1 MVANSTITGCIMDKK
16 HDTLSLRLANI
27 LLKLNNGEKLNPLL
41 LAQEYK
47 VSLRTIQR
55 DLHERLGVLPI
66 QQDNGLYSLETFY
79 LGKLSLK
86 DIKNFATLAGVSGLF
101 PKLDNDFI
109 RSILDTTISQAYEVK
124 GQTHEDVSQL
134 QGLFKKLQDAIVQ
147 HYQLIFRYKNSDHQV
162 QPYKLI
168 HHHGSWY
175 LAADHQD
182 KLKAYKLAHIEKL
195 TLGHDFNP
203 DPKLVEQVAKE
214 DSIWF
219 GSQKR
224 EVILTVDKKAAAHF
238 KRRLLV
244 PTQNII
250 KELEDGSLIISSYIS
265 HDLQILPIV
274 RYWIPHVRVLSP
286 DSVREAC
293 ISSVRQY
300 LGV

>member
-1 MVANSTITGCIMDKK
+1 MDKK

>member
-1 MVANSTITGCIMDKK
+1 MDKK

-66 QQDNGLYSLETFY
+66 QHDNGLYSLETFY

-124 GQTHEDVSQL
+124 GQTHEDVSEL

>member
-1 MVANSTITGCIMDKK
+1 MSKE
-16 HDTLSLRLANI
+16 HDTLSIRLADI
-27 LLKLNNGEKLNPLL
+27 LLKLNNGQKLSLSQ

-47 VSLRTIQR
+47 VSIRTIQR
-55 DLHERLGVLPI
+55 DLSERLGVLPI
-66 QQDNGLYSLETFY
+66 QQNNGLYFLEPFY

-86 DIKNFATLAGVSGLF
+86 DIKNFAILAGVAGLF

-109 RSILDTTISQAYEVK
+109 RSILDNTISQAYEVK
-124 GQTHEDVSQL
+124 GQTYEDVSQL
-134 QGLFKKLQDAIVQ
+134 QGLFEKLQDAIVQ
-147 HYQLIFRYKNSDHQV
+147 HYQLTFIYKDSKHEV

-175 LAADHQD
+175 LAAAHQD
-182 KLKAYKLAHIEKL
+182 KLKAYKLAHIEQL
-195 TLGHDFNP
+195 MLGHDFNP

-219 GSQKR
+219 GTQKR
-224 EVILTVDKKAAAHF
+224 EVILTVDKKAASHF
-238 KRRLLV
+238 KRRSLV
-244 PTQNII
+244 PTQHII
-250 KELEDGSLIISSYIS
+250 KELEDGSLIISSHIS

-274 RYWIPHVRVLSP
+274 RYWIPHVRVVSP

-293 ISSVRQY
+293 MTSVRQY